1 MFDILT
7 IFCGLNNPF
16 CYGIN
21 GGRTPIRRIK
31 LKNNDMI
38 PKRLIPI
45 ILLVSAIITSAVST
59 SAVSS
64 SLTTIQAQ
72 GINPY
77 PNIGAIP
84 LPAGYSRIPAE
95 KNSFAAWLRT
105 LPLKKNRTVY
115 LYNGSP
121 KGNQEAQFAVL
132 DVSVN
137 DPGIQPGA
145 ATLPPAPGICQ
156 PHQMP
161 QAPKDLQQC
170 ADAVMRLRAEF
181 LYSLGDFAHIDFY
194 TGQGTRLNFAEWLQG
209 RRYSISGGRLIAFSA
224 AATRLSAT
232 PNCLRKI
239 FGEYLQTVFTYCGTL
254 SLEKQLDPLSSLNH
268 MEIGDILIH
277 GGSPGHAM
285 LVIDMASNQAGQKIY
300 MLSQGYM
307 PAQDI
312 HIVRNLY
319 NDALSPW
326 YPSDGKTIYTP
337 EYTFDPRQFRVW
349 RRSNTI
355 SMR

>member
-7 IFCGLNNPF
+7 IFCGWNKLF

-21 GGRTPIRRIK
+21 DGRTPIRRIK
-31 LKNNDMI
+31 LKNNDMN

-45 ILLVSAIITSAVST
+45 ILMIATVFTSP
-59 SAVSS
+59 
-64 SLTTIQAQ
+64 TTVRSQSV
-72 GINPY
+72 NPY
-77 PNIGAIP
+77 PTIGTIP
-84 LPAGYSRIPAE
+84 LPAGYTRVPAE
-95 KNSFAAWLRT
+95 KNSFAAWLRM

-121 KGNQEAQFAVL
+121 KTNQEAQFAVL

-137 DPGIQPGA
+137 DPAIQPGA
-145 ATLPPAPGICQ
+145 APAPAAPGI
-156 PHQMP
+156 PRKP
-161 QAPKDLQQC
+161 QDLQQC

-181 LYSLGDFAHIDFY
+181 LYGLGDFARIDFY

-224 AATRLSAT
+224 TATKLDIT
-232 PNCLRKI
+232 PNGLRKI

-254 SLEKQLDPLSSLNH
+254 SLEKQLDPVSSQNHLSSQSY

-326 YPSDGKTIYTP
+326 YLLEDKTIYTP
-337 EYTFDPRQFRVW
+337 EYTFEPWQLRAW
-349 RRSNTI
+349 HRSTTPAI
-355 SMR
+355 L